1 MDNSSENTLG
11 DAASSFEV
19 RPSSVGTVLR
29 EAREQLGLSVVD
41 VESRLKFAA
50 RQIEALEAD
59 NFTLLSETSF
69 VRRFIRSY
77 AKLLQLD
84 PEPLLASLPI
94 APTQPSLHSASNAI
108 DVPLPNTYVLRG
120 LKIIWLAIGF
130 VVVSIILLFV
140 WLNFSQSITPQASVE
155 TVGVPAV
162 MPTIPASVVVAVPLP
177 DALTVSPEA
186 PAAGEAIQT
195 KSNDASKQSGAIR
208 LMFDAESWV
217 KVTDSGGNI
226 LLSKLNARGSE
237 QNLNGKPPY
246 SIVIGNASGV
256 RLYYQGKL
264 VDFAPSEPGGI
275 VNLTLE

>member
-1 MDNSSENTLG
+1 MNNSSENTLG
-11 DAASSFEV
+11 DASSSVEV
-19 RPSSVGTVLR
+19 RPLSVGTMLR

-41 VESRLKFAA
+41 VESRLKFAS

-94 APTQPSLHSASNAI
+94 APTQPSLHSASTAI

-140 WLNFSQSITPQASVE
+140 WLNRSQSITPQARVE
-155 TVGVPAV
+155 TVGLPTV
-162 MPTIPASVVVAVPLP
+162 MPTIPASVVVAVPLS
-177 DALTVSPEA
+177 DALIVSQQA
-186 PAAGEAIQT
+186 PAAAEAIQT

-217 KVTDSGGNI
+217 KVTDNDGNI

-237 QNLNGKPPY
+237 QHLKGRPPF
-246 SIVIGNASGV
+246 SVVIGNVSGV
-256 RLYYQGKL
+256 RLYYQEKL
-264 VDFAPSEPGGI
+264 VELAPYYNGGI
-275 VNLTLE
+275 VRLTLE